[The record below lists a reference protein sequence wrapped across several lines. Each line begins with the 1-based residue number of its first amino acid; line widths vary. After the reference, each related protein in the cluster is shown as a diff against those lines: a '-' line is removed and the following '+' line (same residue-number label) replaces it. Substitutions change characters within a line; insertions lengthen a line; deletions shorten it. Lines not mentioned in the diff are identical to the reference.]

1 MGEKK
6 KYVNYTQIDGA
17 INVCSWIEEH
27 PKHKVIAITE
37 SMIGYTI
44 FYEYNYEWE

>member
-6 KYVNYTQIDGA
+6 MYVNYTHVDGE

-27 PKHKVIAITE
+27 PQNKVIAISET
-37 SMIGYTI
+37 MVGYTI
-44 FYEYNYEWE
+44 FYEYEY

>member
-6 KYVNYTQIDGA
+6 KHVSYTVVDKE

-27 PKHKVIAITE
+27 PQYKVIAITE
-37 SMIGYTI
+37 TVFSFTI
-44 FYEYNYEWE
+44 FYEYE

>member
-6 KYVNYTQIDGA
+6 KYVSYTQVDGA

-27 PKHKVIAITE
+27 PQYKVIAISE
-37 SMIGYTI
+37 SMVGYTV
-44 FYEYNYEWE
+44 FYEYSYEM

>member
-6 KYVNYTQIDGA
+6 RYVNYTQIDGA

-27 PKHKVIAITE
+27 PQYKVIAISE
-37 SMIGYTI
+37 SMVGYTI
-44 FYEYNYEWE
+44 FYEYSYEWE